1 MLRIPICS
9 LKANK
14 FEQSWI
20 HSWLNLSIVTC
31 NYVFKSTNILFWLR
45 LYGTPCNIFKDDR
58 IIKHDYNHGF
68 KIFIIYNI
76 CPQNAFIKFH
86 REIKSKTGASF
97 ERATHRLLAYLQP
110 TELRGNLPNKVQIIP
125 INKK

>member
-1 MLRIPICS
+1 MTFAPKMHLE
-9 LKANK
+9 N
-14 FEQSWI
+14 
-20 HSWLNLSIVTC
+20 
-31 NYVFKSTNILFWLR
+31 ST
-45 LYGTPCNIFKDDR
+45 
-58 IIKHDYNHGF
+58 
-68 KIFIIYNI
+68 
-76 CPQNAFIKFH
+76 